1 MQIYAEEKTFLQTR
15 KAKNLNTIVDVLR
28 SFAIALD
35 DKEGENGG
43 VPFGRYGSCTLG
55 IDSLWGT
62 GR

>member
-35 DKEGENGG
+35 DNL
-43 VPFGRYGSCTLG
+43 Y
-55 IDSLWGT
+55 
-62 GR
+62 